1 MSETRSMKTSPT
13 SATVLRMSVVA
24 GLVVVIT
31 VLIAGCGSSSPAKPA
46 YCSDVTT
53 FENAVGKLKD
63 SGSPS
68 ALASNIS
75 SVVSSGQAAL
85 SAVKTAF
92 APQATAL
99 KSSLTALE
107 TSAKGLL
114 SSGTRATALQ
124 QIPGEI
130 GAVKSAGDAFVTAAH
145 PKCS

>member
-1 MSETRSMKTSPT
+1 MSKSPT
-13 SATVLRMSVVA
+13 SATVLRMSALV
-24 GLVVVIT
+24 GLALVIAA
-31 VLIAGCGSSSPAKPA
+31 LITSCGSSSPAKPA

-53 FENAVGKLKD
+53 FENAVGKLTD

-75 SVVSSGQAAL
+75 GVVSTGQAAL

-92 APQATAL
+92 APQASAL

-114 SSGTRATALQ
+114 SSGGRATALQ

-130 GAVKSAGDAFVTAAH
+130 TAVKNAANSFVNAAH